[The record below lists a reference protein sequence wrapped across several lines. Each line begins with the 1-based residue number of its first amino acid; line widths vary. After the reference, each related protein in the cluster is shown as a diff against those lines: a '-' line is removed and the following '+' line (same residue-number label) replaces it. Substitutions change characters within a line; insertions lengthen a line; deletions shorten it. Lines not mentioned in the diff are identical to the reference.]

1 MAKRKVTPARGKRHA
16 EAGAE
21 LPATFEASVAELR
34 SIVDDLETQDADLEA
49 AVEQYERGVALQK
62 HAEAQ
67 LKAARLRVEELLPD
81 GSTALSDDDEEEDED
96 A

>member
-1 MAKRKVTPARGKRHA
+1 MAKRKVTPARGKRYA
-16 EAGAE
+16 EDGAE
-21 LPATFEASVAELR
+21 LPATFEATVAELR

-81 GSTALSDDDEEEDED
+81 GSTTLTDDEEEDED

>member
-1 MAKRKVTPARGKRHA
+1 MAKRKVIPPRRKLHA
-16 EAGAE
+16 AAAAE
-21 LPATFEASVAELR
+21 LPATFEATVAELR
-34 SIVDDLETQDADLEA
+34 SIVDDLETQDVDLEA

-67 LKAARLRVEELLPD
+67 LKAAQLRVEELLPD
-81 GSTALSDDDEEEDED
+81 GSTTLIDDEEEDED

>member
-16 EAGAE
+16 DAGAE
-21 LPATFEASVAELR
+21 LPATFEATVAELR

>member
-1 MAKRKVTPARGKRHA
+1 MVKRKVAPARATRHT
-16 EAGAE
+16 ETGAA
-21 LPATFEASVAELR
+21 LPATFEATVAELR

-49 AVEQYERGVALQK
+49 AVGQYERGVALQK

-67 LKAARLRVEELLPD
+67 LQAARLRVEELLPD
-81 GSTALSDDDEEEDED
+81 GSTALTDDEEEDED

>member
-1 MAKRKVTPARGKRHA
+1 MAKRKVTPARTAPHA
-16 EAGAE
+16 GGGTE
-21 LPATFEASVAELR
+21 LPATFEATVAELR

-49 AVEQYERGVALQK
+49 AVGHYERGVALQK

-67 LKAARLRVEELLPD
+67 LQAARLRVEELLPD
-81 GSTALSDDDEEEDED
+81 GSTALTDDEEEDED

>member
-1 MAKRKVTPARGKRHA
+1 MAKRKVTPARATRHTGSNNA
-16 EAGAE
+16 
-21 LPATFEASVAELR
+21 LPATFEETVAELR

-49 AVEQYERGVALQK
+49 AVGLYERGVALQK

-67 LKAARLRVEELLPD
+67 LQAARLRVEELLPD
-81 GSTALSDDDEEEDED
+81 GSTALADDEEEDED

>member
-1 MAKRKVTPARGKRHA
+1 MAKRKVTPARITRP
-16 EAGAE
+16 AGDGTD
-21 LPATFEASVAELR
+21 LPATFEATVAELR

-49 AVEQYERGVALQK
+49 AVGHYERGVVLQK

-67 LKAARLRVEELLPD
+67 LQAARLRVEELLPD
-81 GSTALSDDDEEEDED
+81 GSTALVDDEEEDED

>member
-1 MAKRKVTPARGKRHA
+1 MVKRKVTPARATRHA
-16 EAGAE
+16 ETGAA
-21 LPATFEASVAELR
+21 LPATFEATVAELR

-49 AVEQYERGVALQK
+49 AVGQYERGVALQK

-67 LKAARLRVEELLPD
+67 LQAARLRVEELLPD
-81 GSTALSDDDEEEDED
+81 GSTALTDDEEEDED

>member
-21 LPATFEASVAELR
+21 LPATFEATVAELR
-34 SIVDDLETQDADLEA
+34 SIVDDLETQEADLEA

-81 GSTALSDDDEEEDED
+81 GSTTLTDDEEEDED

>member
-1 MAKRKVTPARGKRHA
+1 MAKRKVTPARGTRHA
-16 EAGAE
+16 AAGAE
-21 LPATFEASVAELR
+21 LPATFEATVAELR

-62 HAEAQ
+62 HAEEQ
-67 LKAARLRVEELLPD
+67 LKSARLRVEELLPD
-81 GSTALSDDDEEEDED
+81 GTTALTDDEEEDED

>member
-1 MAKRKVTPARGKRHA
+1 MAKRKVTTARTTRHA
-16 EAGAE
+16 ETGTA
-21 LPATFEASVAELR
+21 LPATFEATVAELR

-49 AVEQYERGVALQK
+49 AVGQYERGVALQK

-67 LKAARLRVEELLPD
+67 LQAARLRVEELLPD
-81 GSTALSDDDEEEDED
+81 GSTALTDDEEEDED

>member
-1 MAKRKVTPARGKRHA
+1 MVKRKVTPARGKSHA
-16 EAGAE
+16 AAGAE
-21 LPATFEASVAELR
+21 LPATFEATVAELR

-62 HAEAQ
+62 HAEEQ
-67 LKAARLRVEELLPD
+67 LKSARLRVEELLPD
-81 GSTALSDDDEEEDED
+81 GTTALTDDEEEDED

>member
-1 MAKRKVTPARGKRHA
+1 MAKRKVTPARATRHA
-16 EAGAE
+16 ETGAV
-21 LPATFEASVAELR
+21 LPATFEATVAELR

-49 AVEQYERGVALQK
+49 AVGQYERGVALQK

-67 LKAARLRVEELLPD
+67 LQAARLRVEELLPD
-81 GSTALSDDDEEEDED
+81 GSTALTDDEEEDED

>member
-1 MAKRKVTPARGKRHA
+1 MAKRKVTPARTTRHV
-16 EAGAE
+16 ETGAA
-21 LPATFEASVAELR
+21 LPATFEATVAELR

-49 AVEQYERGVALQK
+49 AVGQYERGVALQK

-67 LKAARLRVEELLPD
+67 LQAARLRVEELLPD
-81 GSTALSDDDEEEDED
+81 GSTALTDDEEEDED

>member
-1 MAKRKVTPARGKRHA
+1 MAKHKVTPARTTRRVDTSA
-16 EAGAE
+16 T
-21 LPATFEASVAELR
+21 LPTTFEATVAELR

-49 AVEQYERGVALQK
+49 AVGHFERGVTLQK

-67 LKAARLRVEELLPD
+67 LQAARLRVEELLPD
-81 GSTALSDDDEEEDED
+81 GSTTLTDDDEEDED

>member
-1 MAKRKVTPARGKRHA
+1 MAKRKVAPARTTRGSEGGSA
-16 EAGAE
+16 
-21 LPATFEASVAELR
+21 LPATFEATVAELR

>member
-1 MAKRKVTPARGKRHA
+1 MAKRKVTPARGTRHTEVDA
-16 EAGAE
+16 A
-21 LPATFEASVAELR
+21 LPATFEATVAELR

-49 AVEQYERGVALQK
+49 AVGQYERGVALQK

-67 LKAARLRVEELLPD
+67 LQAARLRVEELLPD
-81 GSTALSDDDEEEDED
+81 GSTALTDDEEEDED

>member
-1 MAKRKVTPARGKRHA
+1 MAKRKVTPARATRHA
-16 EAGAE
+16 GSNDA
-21 LPATFEASVAELR
+21 LPATFEATVAELR

-49 AVEQYERGVALQK
+49 AVGHYERGVVLQK

-67 LKAARLRVEELLPD
+67 LQAARLRVEELLPD
-81 GSTALSDDDEEEDED
+81 GSTALVDDEEEDED

>member
-1 MAKRKVTPARGKRHA
+1 MAKRKATPARGTRHA
-16 EAGAE
+16 ETGTA
-21 LPATFEASVAELR
+21 LPATFEATVAELR

-49 AVEQYERGVALQK
+49 AVGQYERGVALQK

-67 LKAARLRVEELLPD
+67 LQAARLRVEELLPD
-81 GSTALSDDDEEEDED
+81 GSTALTDDEEEDED

>member
-1 MAKRKVTPARGKRHA
+1 MAKRKVTSARGKRHA
-16 EAGAE
+16 DAGAE
-21 LPATFEASVAELR
+21 LPATFEATVAELR

-49 AVEQYERGVALQK
+49 AVGHYERGVALQK

-67 LKAARLRVEELLPD
+67 LQAARLRVEELLPD
-81 GSTALSDDDEEEDED
+81 DSTALIDDEEEDED

>member
-1 MAKRKVTPARGKRHA
+1 MAKRKVTLTRTAPHVG
-16 EAGAE
+16 GGTE
-21 LPATFEASVAELR
+21 LPATFEATVAELR

-49 AVEQYERGVALQK
+49 AVGHYERGVALQK

-67 LKAARLRVEELLPD
+67 LQAARLRVEELLPD
-81 GSTALSDDDEEEDED
+81 GSTALADDEEEDED

>member
-1 MAKRKVTPARGKRHA
+1 MAKRKVTQARATRR
-16 EAGAE
+16 EAGDAP
-21 LPATFEASVAELR
+21 LPTNFEATVAELR

-49 AVEQYERGVALQK
+49 AVEQYERGIALQK

-67 LKAARLRVEELLPD
+67 LEAARLRVEELLPD
-81 GSTALSDDDEEEDED
+81 GSTSLIDDEEEDED

>member
-1 MAKRKVTPARGKRHA
+1 MAKRKVTQARATRR
-16 EAGAE
+16 EAGDAT
-21 LPATFEASVAELR
+21 LPTTFEATVAELR

-49 AVEQYERGVALQK
+49 AVEQYERGIALQK

-67 LKAARLRVEELLPD
+67 LEAARLRVEELLPD
-81 GSTALSDDDEEEDED
+81 GSTSLIDDEEEDED